1 MTSGDADGVAERIR
15 DWSQRLL
22 QLDRRNQ
29 LLYFKPGRSAVTVSA
44 ADPDAFLDRLLRS
57 GKGLQFD
64 FVPPRRSGRRF
75 SFGPASDPPESE
87 GRSEQAIAGD
97 IETDCPAPDLQ
108 RRLRNLQR
116 RDREWEQEQGI
127 NVLYLT
133 LGQLEWK
140 DEEGVA
146 AVSPLLLLPCDLE
159 RRSPAEPFRLRGGDD
174 LVANSTLIYKLAALG
189 IEIPDF
195 DPTASAD
202 RQAPVDLYLGQVR
215 EAIAARPSWQVT
227 GALALGA
234 FAFTKLA
241 MYEDIRRM
249 ALRGDYS
256 NLIKALAGSAAVATR
271 SGRDA
276 GTIPAAGELKGGRLD
291 ELISTEHSVTVLP
304 TDHSQLA
311 AIEDARR
318 GISMV
323 IHGPPGTGKSQTI
336 ANLIAGLIADHK
348 SVLFVSEKKAALDV
362 VKSKLEDCHL
372 GPFCLE
378 LHGDRS
384 RKKNVYAQLAES
396 LQVDR
401 DWGADAPG
409 FEALARERKYLNKVV
424 RSLHARRS
432 PLGISVYQVHGRY
445 ARVRSSRQI
454 EFDAIPRADKL
465 SPAWLD
471 ETLQAAERLSQ
482 REPEFAGHGSSRWL
496 GLRRDL
502 NRLDMTDR
510 LRRAMGAALAAID
523 RFRAVACEA
532 AEALDQEPAGKPC
545 GVEPLVRRLR
555 LLQRPVLAPRG
566 WFDADAEQR
575 LRRTAERRREA
586 QQLRLG
592 QAEALGELLRPPFAD
607 LDFAAMASA
616 STPTPAV
623 VAAAEAVLGPDWE
636 AAILGDP
643 DEVLARLAELAEM
656 LAQIAAAAQDIA
668 RGLARPAPLTLAE
681 CGPVAEL
688 AARLSAAGP
697 FPGRWLESG
706 PLESLRAILADLLLV
721 KSELDRESALL
732 AADFDEGLVDRVDA
746 DMLGR
751 FRTDHR
757 DWFGAARWFRKSY
770 EADEKTLRA
779 FLRTPRF
786 FLTLSFCEAA
796 VSRALEVGRLR
807 RAREELQRRLRGRLG
822 SEAGEG
828 LDPESLGT
836 RLAALTGLL
845 AELGHPD
852 PGTAAALLGPDRD
865 AERLQALTLAA
876 GRMQA
881 ALERAAKIARD
892 AGWPAHSGEIVR
904 ARKDNDQ
911 VQRFIRS
918 MRQSCAQLI
927 DERRIEPFSSL
938 ADVRALCERGS
949 QYVELLCERRR
960 ALPELK
966 RDFGAFVGEESTDWD
981 GVGEALDWVGEVR
994 GLLGDGRAGV
1004 DLPQIAGPDRDRDR
1018 YRRLADGLLA
1028 AQSGYRSDINVL
1040 AEMFELESANL
1051 GWRRWE
1057 EAAFEPLARWCGQI
1071 RDSAHEALDWYEYR
1085 ESARRLNARLGPDS
1099 LEKIRAAT
1107 ATAAEVPGIVER
1119 SVLGSWLAQIYA
1131 QEPELEQFSRTDH
1144 ESTRR
1149 RYQEIERAMPTAA
1162 RARVRRRVLERYPGT
1177 GPLSGS
1183 GQLGVLSGE
1192 LSKRRRQ
1199 LPVRRLFARIPD
1211 LLQALKPC
1219 VLLSPRAVSQLLAA
1233 DPVAGN
1239 RTRFDVVVFD
1249 EASQVMP
1256 EDALPAIDRADQLIV
1271 VGDRKQLPP
1280 TRFFERV
1287 GDDVDDDDFDAPDS
1301 LEGRES
1307 ILDVMVGQLGSGLDE
1322 RYLRVHY
1329 RSRCESLIGFSNHH
1343 FYAGRLLTF
1352 PNPNIAELGLRDEY
1366 LPGATYDSG
1375 GTRTNRG
1382 EADRVVDLA
1391 FEMLLDPARSGSI
1404 GIVAL
1409 SRAQADLIDQLIEL
1423 RRLGHREL
1431 DRHFDHRGQEPLF
1444 VKNVETVQGDE
1455 RDHIILSIGYGPT
1468 VTGQIPNRFGPIN
1481 AEGGERRLN
1490 VAISRARQTMTVVH
1504 SLLPHH
1510 IRSQSQGARLLRGFL
1525 EYVANPRTAFAA
1537 AVTGTGEPE
1546 SPFEEAVLAA
1556 LRGRG
1561 HQVDSQVGVS
1571 GYRIDLA
1578 IRSADGSGYDL
1589 AVECDG
1595 ASYHSS
1601 PAARD
1606 RDWLR
1611 QQVLEGLGWNVHRI
1625 WSTSWIRDPEAELR
1639 ALEKTLRQVRAGAAG
1654 RARFGPGAGGTEAV
1668 DRPAPPPS
1676 DGPVPEPAGGPSA
1689 SGPVRAGSPGPAKRA
1704 RYFAPYREFDVTA
1717 IPASARA
1724 PGDGPLKDLIVR
1736 IVALEWPIHS
1746 EVLARRI
1753 GAAQSAGPGSRRAA
1767 ARIKPLLAEL
1777 ARKGK
1782 IRREGSGDNFWR
1794 PGNQEGRPTPR
1805 RDQSR
1810 TVDHVAADELK
1821 AGIALVAR
1829 QVFGAPREEL
1839 VNETARQ
1846 FGWMRTGRKIRG
1858 RIESAIDEMV
1868 RQGRLRERGSSLAVP
1883 RKPGAGADPSM
1894 R

>member
-1 MTSGDADGVAERIR
+1 M
-15 DWSQRLL
+15 

-29 LLYFKPGRSAVTVSA
+29 LLYFKPGRSAVTVLA
-44 ADPDAFLDRLLRS
+44 AGPDAFLERLLRS
-57 GKGLQFD
+57 RKGLQFD
-64 FVPPRRSGRRF
+64 FVPPRRSDRRS
-75 SFGPASDPPESE
+75 SFGSASDPPE
-87 GRSEQAIAGD
+87 GQPEQAIAGE
-97 IETDCPAPDLQ
+97 IETDCPVLDLQ

-127 NVLYLT
+127 NVLHLA
-133 LGQLEWK
+133 LGQLEWE

-159 RRSPAEPFRLRGGDD
+159 RRSPAEPFRLLGDDD
-174 LVANSTLIYKLAALG
+174 LVANSTLTYKLATLG
-189 IEIPDF
+189 IELPEF
-195 DPTASAD
+195 DPAASAD
-202 RQAPVDLYLGQVR
+202 SQAPIDRYLGQVR
-215 EAIAARPSWQVT
+215 NAIAAKPAWQVT

-241 MYEDIRRM
+241 MYEDLRRM
-249 ALRGDYS
+249 ALRGGYS
-256 NLIKALAGSAAVATR
+256 DLIKALAGSAAAANR
-271 SGRDA
+271 SGGDA
-276 GTIPAAGELKGGRLD
+276 RTIPAAGELKGGGLD
-291 ELISTEHSVTVLP
+291 ELIATEHSVTVLP

-318 GISMV
+318 GINMV

-384 RKKNVYAQLAES
+384 RKRNVYAQLAES

-401 DWGADAPG
+401 DWGAEAPG
-409 FEALARERKYLNKVV
+409 FETLARERNYLNKVV
-424 RSLHARRS
+424 RSLHARRT

-445 ARVRSSRQI
+445 AQVRSSRQI
-454 EFDAIPRADKL
+454 EFDSVPHADEL
-465 SPAWLD
+465 SLAWLD
-471 ETLQAAERLSQ
+471 ETLQAAERLSR
-482 REPEFAGHGSSRWL
+482 RESEFADHGSSRWL

-510 LRRAMGAALAAID
+510 LRRAMDAALAAVD
-523 RFRAVACEA
+523 RIRAVACEA
-532 AEALDQEPAGKPC
+532 AEALEEEPAEKP
-545 GVEPLVRRLR
+545 GDLDPLVRRLR
-555 LLQRPVLAPRG
+555 LLQRPVLAPDH
-566 WFDADAEQR
+566 WFDADAQQR
-575 LRRTAERRREA
+575 LRRAAGRGREA
-586 QQLRLG
+586 QQRRLG
-592 QAEALGELLRPPFAD
+592 QAAALGELLRPPFAD

-616 STPTPAV
+616 AAPTPAV
-623 VAAAEAVLGPDWE
+623 GAAGEAVLGPDWE
-636 AAILGDP
+636 ACVLGDP
-643 DEVLARLAELAEM
+643 DGALARLAELAEL
-656 LAQIAAAAQDIA
+656 LAQAAAAARDVA
-668 RGLARPAPLTLAE
+668 RGLARPAPLSLAE
-681 CGPVAEL
+681 CGPMAEL
-688 AARLSAAGP
+688 AVRLSAAGP
-697 FPGRWLESG
+697 FPGQWLESG
-706 PLESLRAILADLLLV
+706 PLESLRATLAESLRV

-732 AADFDEGLVDRVDA
+732 AADFDEGLIEKVDA

-751 FRTDHR
+751 FRTEHR
-757 DWFGAARWFRKSY
+757 AWFGAARWFRKAY

-779 FLRTPRF
+779 FLRNRRI
-786 FLTLSFCEAA
+786 FLTLSFCETS
-796 VSRALEVGRLR
+796 VGRALEVGRLR
-807 RAREELQRRLRGRLG
+807 RAWAESQRRLQDRLG
-822 SEAGEG
+822 PAADEAR
-828 LDPESLGT
+828 DPALLEA
-836 RLAALTGLL
+836 RLATLSGLL
-845 AELGHPD
+845 AGLEHSD

-865 AERLQALTLAA
+865 ADRLQALTLAA
-876 GRMQA
+876 GRMQTGLQHA
-881 ALERAAKIARD
+881 AEIARN
-892 AGWPAHSGEIVR
+892 AGWPPLSGEIARVR
-904 ARKDNDQ
+904 KNCDQ
-911 VQRFIRS
+911 IQRFVRS
-918 MRQSCAQLI
+918 MGQACEQLF
-927 DERRIEPFSSL
+927 ERRTAPFSSL
-938 ADVRALCERGS
+938 ADVMALCGRGRR
-949 QYVELLCERRR
+949 YVELLGERRR

-966 RDFGAFVGEESTDWD
+966 RDLGAFVGEESTDWD
-981 GVGEALDWVGEVR
+981 GVGEALDWVREVR
-994 GLLGDGRAGV
+994 GALGNGRSGAE
-1004 DLPQIAGPDRDRDR
+1004 LAAIAGPDRDRGR
-1018 YRRLADGLLA
+1018 CRRLADDLVA
-1028 AQSGYRSDINVL
+1028 VRADYRRELKVL
-1040 AEMFELESANL
+1040 EELFELESANL
-1051 GWRRWE
+1051 SWRGWE
-1057 EAAFEPLARWCGQI
+1057 EAAFEPLVRWCSQI

-1085 ESARRLNARLGPDS
+1085 ESARRLNARLGPGS

-1107 ATAAEVPGIVER
+1107 AAAAEVPGIVER
-1119 SVLGSWLAQIYA
+1119 SVLGSWLAQVYA
-1131 QEPELEQFSRTDH
+1131 QEPELERFNRIDY
-1144 ESTRR
+1144 ESARR

-1162 RARVRRRVLERYPGT
+1162 RARVRRRVLERYPAT

-1199 LPVRRLFARIPD
+1199 LPLRRLFARIPN

-1219 VLLSPRAVSQLLAA
+1219 FLLSPRAVSQLLAA

-1239 RTRFDVVVFD
+1239 QTRFDVVVFD

-1287 GDDVDDDDFDAPDS
+1287 RDDAEEDDFDAPDS
-1301 LEGRES
+1301 LQGRES

-1366 LPGATYDSG
+1366 LPEATYDSG

-1391 FEMLLDPARSGSI
+1391 FAMLLDPARSGSI

-1423 RRLGHREL
+1423 RRLRHREL
-1431 DRHFDHRGQEPLF
+1431 DPHFDHRGQEPLF

-1468 VTGQIPNRFGPIN
+1468 VTGQVPNRFGPIN
-1481 AEGGERRLN
+1481 TEGGERRLN
-1490 VAISRARQTMTVVH
+1490 VAISRARHTMTVVH

-1510 IRSQSQGARLLRGFL
+1510 IRSQSPGARLLRGFL

-1556 LRGRG
+1556 LRSRG
-1561 HQVDSQVGVS
+1561 YQVDSQVGVS

-1611 QQVLEGLGWNVHRI
+1611 QQVLEGLGWDVHRI

-1639 ALEKTLRQVRAGAAG
+1639 ALEQTLRRVRAGAGG
-1654 RARFGPGAGGTEAV
+1654 RARFESGAGGPEAV
-1668 DRPAPPPS
+1668 DRATPPPS
-1676 DGPVPEPAGGPSA
+1676 DGAGRDPAGGPARSGTG
-1689 SGPVRAGSPGPAKRA
+1689 GPVKRA
-1704 RYFAPYREFDVTA
+1704 RYFAPYREFDVTR

-1736 IVALEWPIHS
+1736 IVATEWPIHS
-1746 EVLARRI
+1746 EILARRI
-1753 GAAQSAGPGSRRAA
+1753 GAAQRDGPGARRVG
-1767 ARIKPLLAEL
+1767 ARIKPLLGEL
-1777 ARKGK
+1777 AQRGQ
-1782 IRREGSGDNFWR
+1782 IRREGRQRHFWR

-1810 TVDHVAADELK
+1810 AIDHVAADELK

-1829 QVFGAPREEL
+1829 QVFGATREEL

-1846 FGWMRTGRKIRG
+1846 FGWMRTGRKIRA
-1858 RIESAIDEMV
+1858 RIESAIDEMI
-1868 RQGRLRERGSSLAVP
+1868 GEDRLLKRGSLLTVSRRSGTGDRA
-1883 RKPGAGADPSM
+1883 
-1894 R
+1894 